1 MKTCRRSGVKD
12 PLLNLGAR
20 WRKRVNMKSRPLYA
34 REINREPIQLKAGWA
49 PELPWF
55 FFEKNPYV
63 SAVLGQVTSSEGRVR
78 FVLDLGTRL
87 R

>member
-20 WRKRVNMKSRPLYA
+20 WRKRVIMKSRPLYA

-55 FFEKNPYV
+55 FLRKIPM
-63 SAVLGQVTSSEGRVR
+63 SQQSLGKSRRVKAE
-78 FVLDLGTRL
+78 FDLFSILALD
-87 R
+87 